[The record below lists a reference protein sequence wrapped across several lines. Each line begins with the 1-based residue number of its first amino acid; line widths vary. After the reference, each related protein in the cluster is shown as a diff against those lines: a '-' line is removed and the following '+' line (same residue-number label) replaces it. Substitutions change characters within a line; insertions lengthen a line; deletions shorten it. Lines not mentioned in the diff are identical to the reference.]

1 MRPGTPPLRGGVQTP
16 FIGRGSAADRS
27 SLRSPLDFQGVSWRW
42 FRGRASRGVVA
53 DRPRSWRGRGRGGAR
68 EVPGGGIEIETMS
81 SAPGASRLWTTNRT
95 GDPMQIHALSTSSSS
110 SPRWNSEADPSSC
123 SSRFLSIVRPRL
135 RSHLIDFIGIFE
147 TSFIKICWYKNIG
160 LFNEQVRLSKMEV
173 IRDLSYLT

>member
-95 GDPMQIHALSTSSSS
+95 GDPMQIHALSTL
-110 SPRWNSEADPSSC
+110 PPPLLLLAEIARLIPVLAPLV
-123 SSRFLSIVRPRL
+123 SSRSFDL
-135 RSHLIDFIGIFE
+135 DF
-147 TSFIKICWYKNIG
+147 
-160 LFNEQVRLSKMEV
+160 EV
-173 IRDLSYLT
+173 I